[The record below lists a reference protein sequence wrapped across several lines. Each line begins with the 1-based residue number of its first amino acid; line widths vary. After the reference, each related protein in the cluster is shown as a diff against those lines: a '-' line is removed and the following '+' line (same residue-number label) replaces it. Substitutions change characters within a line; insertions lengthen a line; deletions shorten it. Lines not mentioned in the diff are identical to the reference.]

1 MRVPHATTAGD
12 LLVTGL
18 VVAFALYFLVETRGL
33 PGLDLAYPR
42 AVITMIL
49 VLGAY
54 NVVAALRPGRPTGRR
69 ADAAT
74 DEDEG
79 VNGRSVVVLA
89 LLAAYVVGAQVVGF
103 YPATFA
109 FLVGADLAFGTRN
122 PVLLLVDAG
131 AVVVG
136 VYLLFDRLLDVGLA

>member
-1 MRVPHATTAGD
+1 MV
-12 LLVTGL
+12 
-18 VVAFALYFLVETRGL
+18 
-33 PGLDLAYPR
+33 
-42 AVITMIL
+42 L

-54 NVVAALRPGRPTGRR
+54 NVAAALRPGRRSGRS
-69 ADAAT
+69 AAVAT
-74 DEDEG
+74 DDDEG

-89 LLAAYVVGAQVVGF
+89 LLAAYVVAAQVVGF

-131 AVVVG
+131 AVVAV
-136 VYLLFDRLLDVGLA
+136 VYLLFDRLLGVGLA